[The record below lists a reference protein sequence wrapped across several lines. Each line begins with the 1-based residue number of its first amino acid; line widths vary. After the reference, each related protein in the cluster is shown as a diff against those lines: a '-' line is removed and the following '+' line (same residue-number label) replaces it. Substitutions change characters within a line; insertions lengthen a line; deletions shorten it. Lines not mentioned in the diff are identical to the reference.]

1 MTDDKVLGDLK
12 IHMRPIIRKHLN
24 INLHTFEKTN
34 TDHYKSSYY
43 PFVIKH
49 FINTTK
55 ELIYKYFCFECS
67 LIEKEIETMINKK
80 IKFYIVRYFNQ
91 ETNEFKLI
99 IILINSH
106 EKIEYSK
113 YLIPIE
119 FKHIMIPN
127 LLENK
132 SIEKLIN
139 TNLGMTMDEFN
150 NTNLE
155 FLPIRHRNTKNIKHD
170 KIFAVSCFF
179 IELYLNKNI
188 HDMKKYLANYER
200 MLLTDFKNDTENDTK
215 NFKIKGYKKILCGNL
230 VNAPDIFVR
239 SLRFEFLIV
248 KIMIVNNIIYEINM
262 I

>member
-24 INLHTFEKTN
+24 INLHTFETTN

-49 FINTTK
+49 FVNTTK
-55 ELIYKYFCFECS
+55 ELIYKYFSFECS
-67 LIEKEIETMINKK
+67 LIEKEIETIINKK
-80 IKFYIVRYFNQ
+80 IKLYFVRYFNQ

-150 NTNLE
+150 DTNLE

-179 IELYLNKNI
+179 IELYLNKYI
-188 HDMKKYLANYER
+188 HDI
-200 MLLTDFKNDTENDTK
+200 KN
-215 NFKIKGYKKILCGNL
+215 I
-230 VNAPDIFVR
+230 
-239 SLRFEFLIV
+239 
-248 KIMIVNNIIYEINM
+248 
-262 I
+262 